1 HEMEVIKDLA
11 ERVGVMSNGEII
23 EMDDVYKI
31 FSEPTHEVTKGFV
44 QDIYDFQIPPHI
56 VQTEENKII
65 TIKFL
70 QESAEESYLNKLYRD
85 FDLSISILNGRIE
98 YTNGMPL
105 CMLMLQVTAQPS
117 EIARLSRNITE
128 TPGIE
133 RAEI

>member
-1 HEMEVIKDLA
+1 
-11 ERVGVMSNGEII
+11 
-23 EMDDVYKI
+23 VYKI

-70 QESAEESYLNKLYRD
+70 QESAEESYLNKLYRE
-85 FDLSISILNGRIE
+85 FDLSISILNGRIG
-98 YTNGMPL
+98 YYNGIPVGI
-105 CMLMLQVTAQPS
+105 LMLQVSGEPS
-117 EIARLSRNITE
+117 EIERLIRNITE

-133 RAEI
+133 RAEIYE